1 MTPQGVRIEMAGL
14 GGLRGEF
21 DAEIYNPNPVG
32 LPLRRVEYRLRI
44 GGAQAVQGSLDLN
57 ETIPAQGSVPVTIAF
72 AVNVVDALRVTQRL
86 ATGERAYTITGT
98 LVFATR
104 LGDLSVA
111 FEHQGELGQ

>member
-14 GGLRGEF
+14 GGLSGEF

-44 GGAQAVQGSLDLN
+44 GGAQAIQGSLDLN
-57 ETIPAQGSVPVTIAF
+57 ETIPAQGSAPVTIAF
-72 AVNVVDALRVTQRL
+72 TVNALDALRVTQRL
-86 ATGERAYTITGT
+86 AAGDRNYAITGT

-111 FEHQGELGQ
+111 FEHQGELGR